1 MANVVYSKAMENL
14 RKPSSMLQKIF
25 DSGLVTMR
33 KSKVTLILNKLA
45 YFGMCI
51 LELSNVLM

>member
-14 RKPSSMLQKIF
+14 RKPRSMLQKIF